1 MNLAETLS
9 WAVDYLKKHNIED
22 ARLEGEILLA
32 HALNLKR
39 TDLYTQQHRN
49 IETKEYRIIE
59 SFLQRRAEHEPTA
72 YITGIQPFMSL
83 DFFMDRSVL
92 IPRPETENLVEVS
105 IDLIQ
110 KSMVHGLLSIIDI
123 GTGSGAIAVSLAKYL
138 PNVKVI
144 GIDPSLDAVKIA
156 KRNAEYHSV
165 EDRCQFTLGN
175 MLEPLKEK
183 VDIIISNPPYIPSAD
198 IKNLQP
204 EVRDWEPRNAL
215 DGGPDGLN
223 YIRLLISES
232 PSHLKQNGSLLVEF
246 GVDQADKIKQLVK
259 ERENY
264 QEIEIVKDYSGKPRI
279 FRATL

>member
-59 SFLQRRAEHEPTA
+59 SFLERRAEHEPTA

-83 DFFMDRSVL
+83 GFFMDRSVL
-92 IPRPETENLVEVS
+92 IPRAETENLVEAS
-105 IDLIQ
+105 IALIQ
-110 KSMVHGLLSIIDI
+110 KSMVHGLLSIVDI

-144 GIDPSLDAVKIA
+144 GIDSSPGAVKIA

-165 EDRCQFTLGN
+165 KDRCQFTPGN

-183 VDIIISNPPYIPSAD
+183 VDFIVSNPPYIPSAD

-204 EVRDWEPRNAL
+204 EVRDWEPGVAL

-259 ERENY
+259 KRGNY
-264 QEIEIVKDYSGKPRI
+264 QEIELVKDYSGKPRI
-279 FRATL
+279 LRATL